1 MNKKKDLLEGRTPEW
16 DKNDWQGRSKEQ
28 VESNYKIM
36 DIIFKLL
43 LIFFTIGIVYNMVSG
58 L

>member
-1 MNKKKDLLEGRTPEW
+1 MSKKKNLIEGRTPEW